1 MINFGR
7 AVGLFN
13 RFSPKISKG
22 IGQVAHIARNVG
34 QAVQNVR
41 NIGSTVNA
49 MSGGR
54 IGYIVTS
61 FLPEYPLFSRTIHF
75 SPGIHYTHIRS
86 TKFDFAQ
93 VLSWKCALNTKR
105 TLKARQEH

>member
-1 MINFGR
+1 MNFGR

-22 IGQVAHIARNVG
+22 IGQVANIARNVG

-41 NIGSTVNA
+41 NIGSTVNE

-54 IGYIVTS
+54 IGSTPFGRKIQEITKLAPSDVSRMMS
-61 FLPEYPLFSRTIHF
+61 FYGSAGTRHV
-75 SPGIHYTHIRS
+75 
-86 TKFDFAQ
+86 A
-93 VLSWKCALNTKR
+93 CAR
-105 TLKARQEH
+105 

>member
-1 MINFGR
+1 MINLGR

-13 RFSPKISKG
+13 KYTPKITKG
-22 IGQVAHIARNVG
+22 IGQVANIARNVG

-54 IGYIVTS
+54 IGSSPFGQKIQEITNKIESGANYIAGNEDKAQQALSTI
-61 FLPEYPLFSRTIHF
+61 SRKIN
-75 SPGIHYTHIRS
+75 
-86 TKFDFAQ
+86 A
-93 VLSWKCALNTKR
+93 
-105 TLKARQEH
+105 

>member
-1 MINFGR
+1 MINLGR

-13 RFSPKISKG
+13 KYTPKITKG
-22 IGQVAHIARNVG
+22 IGQVANIARNVG

-54 IGYIVTS
+54 IGSTPFGQKMQEITNKVES
-61 FLPEYPLFSRTIHF
+61 GANFIANNEGRVQGVMGDISRKIN
-75 SPGIHYTHIRS
+75 
-86 TKFDFAQ
+86 A
-93 VLSWKCALNTKR
+93 
-105 TLKARQEH
+105 

>member
-1 MINFGR
+1 MINLGR

-13 RFSPKISKG
+13 KYTPRITKG
-22 IGQVAHIARNVG
+22 IGQVANIARNVG

-54 IGYIVTS
+54 IGSSPFGQKMQEITNKIENGANYIAGNEDKAHQALSTI
-61 FLPEYPLFSRTIHF
+61 SRKIN
-75 SPGIHYTHIRS
+75 
-86 TKFDFAQ
+86 A
-93 VLSWKCALNTKR
+93 
-105 TLKARQEH
+105 

>member
-22 IGQVAHIARNVG
+22 IGQVANIARNVG
-34 QAVQNVR
+34 HAVKNVR
-41 NIGSTVNA
+41 NIGSTVNS

-54 IGYIVTS
+54 IGSTPFGQKMQEITNKVES
-61 FLPEYPLFSRTIHF
+61 GANFIANNEGKVQGLINDVSRKIN
-75 SPGIHYTHIRS
+75 
-86 TKFDFAQ
+86 A
-93 VLSWKCALNTKR
+93 
-105 TLKARQEH
+105 

>member
-54 IGYIVTS
+54 IGSTPFGQKMQEITNKVESGANLLCFRSAPFGS
-61 FLPEYPLFSRTIHF
+61 FFYLFLDFLFFWNRSRISF
-75 SPGIHYTHIRS
+75 PI
-86 TKFDFAQ
+86 
-93 VLSWKCALNTKR
+93 N
-105 TLKARQEH
+105 

>member
-7 AVGLFN
+7 AIGLFN
-13 RFSPKISKG
+13 RVTPKISKG

-54 IGYIVTS
+54 LASSPFGQKIQEITNKVESGANFIANNEDKAHGFIGDV
-61 FLPEYPLFSRTIHF
+61 SR
-75 SPGIHYTHIRS
+75 
-86 TKFDFAQ
+86 KVNA
-93 VLSWKCALNTKR
+93 
-105 TLKARQEH
+105 

>member
-1 MINFGR
+1 MINLGR

-22 IGQVAHIARNVG
+22 IGQVANIARNVG

-41 NIGSTVNA
+41 NIGSTVNS

-54 IGYIVTS
+54 IGSSPFGQKMQEITNKVESGANFISGNEDRAQQALSTI
-61 FLPEYPLFSRTIHF
+61 SRKIN
-75 SPGIHYTHIRS
+75 
-86 TKFDFAQ
+86 A
-93 VLSWKCALNTKR
+93 
-105 TLKARQEH
+105 

>member
-1 MINFGR
+1 MNFGR

-22 IGQVAHIARNVG
+22 IGQVANIARNVG

-54 IGYIVTS
+54 IGSTPFGQKMQEITNKVESGAHFIAGNEGRAQGIVS
-61 FLPEYPLFSRTIHF
+61 DISRKIN
-75 SPGIHYTHIRS
+75 
-86 TKFDFAQ
+86 A
-93 VLSWKCALNTKR
+93 
-105 TLKARQEH
+105 

>member
-1 MINFGR
+1 MNFGR

-22 IGQVAHIARNVG
+22 IGQVANIARNVG

-41 NIGSTVNA
+41 NIGSTVND

-54 IGYIVTS
+54 IGST
-61 FLPEYPLFSRTIHF
+61 PLGQKHGPQPARENDRERFELL
-75 SPGIHYTHIRS
+75 GII
-86 TKFDFAQ
+86 
-93 VLSWKCALNTKR
+93 L
-105 TLKARQEH
+105 